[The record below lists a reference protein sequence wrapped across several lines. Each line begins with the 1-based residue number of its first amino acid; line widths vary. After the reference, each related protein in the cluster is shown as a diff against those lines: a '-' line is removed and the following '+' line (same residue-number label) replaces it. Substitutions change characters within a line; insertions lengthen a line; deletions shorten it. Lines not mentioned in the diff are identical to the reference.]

1 MCNEPNPTLTQ
12 IACHCSC
19 LIAHCPT
26 PSACPGASALSYLF
40 CGCRTEGQMDSWTAG
55 TLHAAICG
63 PCQPHPSVMDACRHF
78 IVHRTQAA
86 AAAVAAPRDDA
97 LRQHKQVQGLLRVR
111 VRVRVWVLLHCLR
124 NQIRCK
130 LCAKAQ
136 LKCNLT
142 THRKMPGQSWKNCEI
157 SENTHSAARSQF
169 QFALHPNSSLLP
181 SSLLPSFPCI
191 AEL

>member
-1 MCNEPNPTLTQ
+1 MNPTLPRPKSPG
-12 IACHCSC
+12 IAHVS
-19 LIAHCPT
+19 LPIAHCPS

-55 TLHAAICG
+55 TLPAAICG
-63 PCQPHPSVMDACRHF
+63 PRQPHPSVMDACGHF

-86 AAAVAAPRDDA
+86 AAAVAAPRRDEA
-97 LRQHKQVQGLLRVR
+97 LWQHKQVQVQGLLRVR
-111 VRVRVWVLLHCLR
+111 VRVWVWVLLQCLR
-124 NQIRCK
+124 NEIRCK
-130 LCAKAQ
+130 MCARAQ

-169 QFALHPNSSLLP
+169 QFALHPISSPPLP
-181 SSLLPSFPCI
+181 TQHS
-191 AEL
+191 